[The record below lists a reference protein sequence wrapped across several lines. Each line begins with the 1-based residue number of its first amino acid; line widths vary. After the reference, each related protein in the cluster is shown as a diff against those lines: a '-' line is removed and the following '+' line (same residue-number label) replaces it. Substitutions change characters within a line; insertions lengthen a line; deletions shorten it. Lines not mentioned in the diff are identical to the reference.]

1 MVQLVDAGALDT
13 NLMRVRIPSWLQL
26 TLNQNK
32 MKKFR
37 FTKDN
42 QSISK
47 AEFERNVPS
56 NWQEQLD
63 ENGYFSYGYFSAT
76 LMD

>member
-1 MVQLVDAGALDT
+1 
-13 NLMRVRIPSWLQL
+13 
-26 TLNQNK
+26 
-32 MKKFR
+32 MKKFK
-37 FTKDN
+37 FTKDH

-56 NWQEQLD
+56 NWRKQLD
-63 ENGYFSYGYFSAT
+63 HTGYFSYGYFSAT

>member
-1 MVQLVDAGALDT
+1 
-13 NLMRVRIPSWLQL
+13 
-26 TLNQNK
+26 
-32 MKKFR
+32 MKKFK
-37 FTKDN
+37 FTKDQ

-76 LMD
+76 LID

>member
-1 MVQLVDAGALDT
+1 
-13 NLMRVRIPSWLQL
+13 
-26 TLNQNK
+26 

-63 ENGYFSYGYFSAT
+63 HTGYFSYGYFSAT